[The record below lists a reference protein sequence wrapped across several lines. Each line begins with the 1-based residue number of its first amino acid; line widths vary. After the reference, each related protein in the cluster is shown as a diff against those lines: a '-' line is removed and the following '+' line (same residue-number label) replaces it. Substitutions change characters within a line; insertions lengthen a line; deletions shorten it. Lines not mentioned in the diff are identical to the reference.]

1 MSIDTELDGDQYKAL
16 DSILGK
22 FPFGD
27 RTVEEL
33 IARIAGADSGVN
45 FEDVE
50 PILNPFVVGALDVG
64 SRSSATSRGRLPAL
78 QSDDR
83 GARQPRR

>member
-27 RTVEEL
+27 RTVKEL
-33 IARIAGADSGVN
+33 IAERVAGRTA
-45 FEDVE
+45 
-50 PILNPFVVGALDVG
+50 A
-64 SRSSATSRGRLPAL
+64 
-78 QSDDR
+78 
-83 GARQPRR
+83 